1 LIANLRRL
9 PLRTFPEALEPD
21 FRAYYQARSVPFV
34 RAAALLAAAIYL
46 VFLFWDLVVDPEV
59 IPFSLRVRASVSLIL
74 VGHFACTFHPW
85 FRRRIQL
92 VSGTGCVTAGVG
104 IVLIIDHIKGG
115 LTLGLAGVLLPL
127 MFNFG
132 FVRLLFWPSVLSGLM
147 IIAAYNVAALL
158 SPLPVSLIVAN
169 NFFLVS
175 AVIAGA
181 SITYLFEKL
190 FRAEFLAD
198 RELARERVRGD
209 LLIENMLP
217 AHVAARLKAGET
229 MIAESH
235 PEATVLFADIV
246 GFTELTKTLAPA
258 RVVELLNDIFTI
270 IDGLTEKHGL
280 DKIKTMG
287 DSYMAAAGIATAAQ
301 DSAAAVAA
309 FALDMVEGVSA
320 YGRQHRYPLTL
331 RVGIHTG
338 EVVSGVIGLKKFSY
352 DLWGETVNLASR
364 LESQS
369 GAGQIQVSEATYQ
382 RLRGRYRFT
391 PRGLVKLRGI
401 GEIPAYFLVERNVPL
416 GNRRLTG

>member
-1 LIANLRRL
+1 MLGDGSLIAGLRRL

-85 FRRRIQL
+85 F
-92 VSGTGCVTAGVG
+92 
-104 IVLIIDHIKGG
+104 
-115 LTLGLAGVLLPL
+115 
-127 MFNFG
+127 
-132 FVRLLFWPSVLSGLM
+132 
-147 IIAAYNVAALL
+147 
-158 SPLPVSLIVAN
+158 
-169 NFFLVS
+169 
-175 AVIAGA
+175 
-181 SITYLFEKL
+181 
-190 FRAEFLAD
+190 
-198 RELARERVRGD
+198 
-209 LLIENMLP
+209 
-217 AHVAARLKAGET
+217 
-229 MIAESH
+229 
-235 PEATVLFADIV
+235 
-246 GFTELTKTLAPA
+246 
-258 RVVELLNDIFTI
+258 
-270 IDGLTEKHGL
+270 
-280 DKIKTMG
+280 
-287 DSYMAAAGIATAAQ
+287 IATAAQ

-320 YGRQHRYPLTL
+320 YGRRHGYPLTL

-369 GAGQIQVSEATYQ
+369 GAGQIQVGDATYQ
-382 RLRGRYRFT
+382 RLYGRYRFT
-391 PRGLVKLRGI
+391 PRGLIKLRGI